1 MKITDHEMLVTI
13 ASMALKTD
21 DLTSADVLDTFK
33 QLGFESVI
41 SEARKIDSQDATPII
56 RAARVLAER
65 ALTDSM
71 IRLDQAAVREL
82 LSEESVSAG
91 YVPTDEQ
98 CEQFITGD
106 ELGDIPPKLAADF
119 PRLHAYLDSVW
130 SGE

>member
-13 ASMALKTD
+13 ANMALRMD
-21 DLTSADVLDTFK
+21 DLTGADVLDTFK
-33 QLGFESVI
+33 QLGFEDVV

-56 RAARVLAER
+56 RAARVLAEW
-65 ALTDSM
+65 ALSDSM

-82 LSEESVSAG
+82 LNEECPAAG
-91 YVPTDEQ
+91 YVPNDEQ
-98 CEQFITGD
+98 CEHFITGD
-106 ELGDIPPKLAADF
+106 EFGDVPPKLIADF